1 MVGAVAK
8 GKVRSYDEERGFGF
22 IRSPEAPDDVFFH
35 FKDIVG
41 GAEDGSLE
49 GAVVEFTLGEGERG
63 PKASD
68 VKVESR
74 RSGPPPEQRRPA
86 ASNSQR
92 PVSLREFRR
101 EVTEILLSVDG
112 IGSSQVRAV
121 RPSRFRTRSISASW
135 CSMPP
140 RTA

>member
-1 MVGAVAK
+1 VAK

-35 FKDIVG
+35 FKDVVG
-41 GAEDGSLE
+41 GTDDGPME
-49 GAVVEFTLGEGERG
+49 GALVEFTLGEGERG

-86 ASNSQR
+86 ASSSAQR

-112 IGSSQVRAV
+112 IGSTQVRAV
-121 RPSRFRTRSISASW
+121 RDFLSDYGLDRGFVVEDTR
-135 CSMPP
+135 
-140 RTA
+140 R

>member
-1 MVGAVAK
+1 MGAVAK
-8 GKVRSYDEERGFGF
+8 GKVRSYDEDRGFGF
-22 IRSPEAPDDVFFH
+22 IRTPEASDDVFFH
-35 FKDIVG
+35 FKDVVG
-41 GAEDGSLE
+41 GADDGPLD

-68 VKVESR
+68 VRVESR

-86 ASNSQR
+86 SSSQR

-112 IGSSQVRAV
+112 IGSTQVRAV
-121 RPSRFRTRSISASW
+121 RDYLSDYGLDRGFVVEDTR
-135 CSMPP
+135 
-140 RTA
+140 R